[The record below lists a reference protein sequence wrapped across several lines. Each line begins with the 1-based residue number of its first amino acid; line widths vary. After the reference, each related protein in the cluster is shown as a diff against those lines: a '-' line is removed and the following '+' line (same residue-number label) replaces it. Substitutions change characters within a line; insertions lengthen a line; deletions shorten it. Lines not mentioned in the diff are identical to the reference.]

1 MPVRSTASP
10 TAAKRPGSVTP
21 ATSLDRSEGSVISAL
36 YRATIGPVN
45 TDYYLPV
52 FERFEAAG
60 RVSPSWNRAACLCTL
75 NWMVFRQLWAPA
87 LVYAA
92 AMIGVAL
99 LVLGL
104 GRLLFH
110 FSDAAEL
117 CLLAALGTVAFLA
130 PGVWGNAILYK
141 HARKTMERA
150 LAATTSVP
158 EACVLLNRQASSRQ
172 RMVWLAL
179 ANVVLAGVVVA
190 GVYIAWPHTARP
202 AAVTGPV
209 LTPAVAGLV
218 APAASAPVKGASVPA
233 PMPAPALSQAPAAAS
248 PTAGPVVA
256 ASAPAATV
264 AVPAPTPTPTPTPTV
279 KASAAITSA
288 GHFYINVGL
297 FAEDDNARRAHA
309 KLLEAGLTAFT
320 EELDTAKGKR
330 TRVRAGPFDTKT
342 QADTAAEKIRA
353 LKLEAVVFRQ

>member
-1 MPVRSTASP
+1 M
-10 TAAKRPGSVTP
+10 TP
-21 ATSLDRSEGSVISAL
+21 ATSLDRSEGSAISAL

-92 AMIGVAL
+92 AMIGAAL

-130 PGVWGNAILYK
+130 PGVWGNAILHK
-141 HARKTMERA
+141 HARKSMERA
-150 LAATTSVP
+150 LAATTTVP

-172 RMVWLAL
+172 RIVWLAL
-179 ANVVLAGVVVA
+179 ANVVLAGVVV
-190 GVYIAWPHTARP
+190 GGYIAWPHTARP

-209 LTPAVAGLV
+209 LTPAVAGLE

-264 AVPAPTPTPTPTPTV
+264 AVPAPTPTATV
-279 KASAAITSA
+279 KASAATTSA
-288 GHFYINVGL
+288 RHFYINVGL
-297 FAEDDNARRAHA
+297 FAEDDNARKAHA

>member
-1 MPVRSTASP
+1 MPGRSTASP
-10 TAAKRPGSVTP
+10 TAAKRTGSVTP

-75 NWMVFRQLWAPA
+75 NWMVFRQLWTPA

-92 AMIGVAL
+92 AMIGAAL

-110 FSDAAEL
+110 FSDTAEL

-130 PGVWGNAILYK
+130 PGVWGNAILHK
-141 HARKTMERA
+141 HARKSMERA
-150 LAATTSVP
+150 LAATTTVP

-172 RMVWLAL
+172 RIVWLAL
-179 ANVVLAGVVVA
+179 ANVVLAGVVV
-190 GVYIAWPHTARP
+190 GGYIAWPHTARP

-209 LTPAVAGLV
+209 LTPAVAGLE
-218 APAASAPVKGASVPA
+218 APAPSAPVKGASVPA

-248 PTAGPVVA
+248 PIAGPVVA
-256 ASAPAATV
+256 ASAPAATI
-264 AVPAPTPTPTPTPTV
+264 AVPAPTPTV

-288 GHFYINVGL
+288 KHFYINVGL
-297 FAEDDNARRAHA
+297 FGEDDNARRAHA

-330 TRVRAGPFDTKT
+330 TRVRVGPFDTKT

-353 LKLEAVVFRQ
+353 LKLEAVVFRK